1 MKVLGVT
8 AIEDRLQ
15 DGVDQTIFDLARAGI
30 KLWVLTGDKQE
41 TAINIGYSCKLL
53 QPAMTVV
60 KLDGSDDVSVG
71 TKLNNLCRTFGAI
84 KRKQNLILQ
93 ALEQITNA
101 AHLVAGAVKTIGSIA
116 LHGAKPRGLESR
128 ALKPRSVGSEYGNI
142 GDGSGKLALVITGKA
157 LEYILENN
165 NREQD
170 FVNLGQ
176 MCDVVIACRV
186 SPLQKALIVRL
197 MRYNAKSGGNTK
209 AEQPMTLAIGDGAND
224 VGMLL
229 EAHLG
234 IGISGK
240 EGMQAVNNSDF
251 AIAQFRY
258 LRRLLLVHGRWNYL
272 RSSRVFLYSFYKNIV
287 LVFTM
292 YWFLAYS
299 AYSGQ
304 TLFTDWIYAGYN
316 FYLGWPVIGIGL
328 FNQDITAKTALKF
341 PELYATGR
349 LNLYLSVKNMFLWLT
364 MAAATSII
372 IYFGGLL
379 TWAGSRVQVYPSNST
394 YIDKYAL
401 VTIPLSGNDGQ
412 FDGYAAFGTMIF
424 FCLIATMQCKA
435 LFETNTWNIWT
446 FLFQAA
452 SWILFF
458 VSIWILD
465 VYSNVW
471 GEEMTGIFKAVFGD
485 VNTYFYVFLVI
496 CSLLVLEYFIEHFRL
511 QYRPNAIDITRE
523 IDKGYASL
531 SSDQR
536 AHSKTI
542 AHRRK
547 SSLITKKNN
556 DLDAVIREAIEDN
569 VDLGII
575 DGERRSSYAWDS
587 PTIIS
592 SSDTVKSIAS
602 RRPSFGHVNKLES
615 ILDEEESIKSSKS

>member
-1 MKVLGVT
+1 MCTPISFG
-8 AIEDRLQ
+8 
-15 DGVDQTIFDLARAGI
+15 G
-30 KLWVLTGDKQE
+30 
-41 TAINIGYSCKLL
+41 
-53 QPAMTVV
+53 
-60 KLDGSDDVSVG
+60 
-71 TKLNNLCRTFGAI
+71 LN
-84 KRKQNLILQ
+84 
-93 ALEQITNA
+93 
-101 AHLVAGAVKTIGSIA
+101 
-116 LHGAKPRGLESR
+116 
-128 ALKPRSVGSEYGNI
+128 RS
-142 GDGSGKLALVITGKA
+142 
-157 LEYILENN
+157 
-165 NREQD
+165 
-170 FVNLGQ
+170 
-176 MCDVVIACRV
+176 
-186 SPLQKALIVRL
+186 
-197 MRYNAKSGGNTK
+197 
-209 AEQPMTLAIGDGAND
+209 
-224 VGMLL
+224 
-229 EAHLG
+229 
-234 IGISGK
+234 K

-401 VTIPLSGNDGQ
+401 VTIPLSNNDGE
-412 FDGYAAFGTMIF
+412 FDGYAAFGTMIY
-424 FCLIATMQCKA
+424 FCLIATMQCKV

-471 GEEMTGIFKAVFGD
+471 GEEMTGIFNSVFGEI
-485 VNTYFYVFLVI
+485 NTYLYVFLVI
-496 CSLLVLEYFIEHFRL
+496 CALLVLEYFIEHFRL

-602 RRPSFGHVNKLES
+602 RRPSFGHIDKLES
-615 ILDEEESIKSSKS
+615 ILDQE